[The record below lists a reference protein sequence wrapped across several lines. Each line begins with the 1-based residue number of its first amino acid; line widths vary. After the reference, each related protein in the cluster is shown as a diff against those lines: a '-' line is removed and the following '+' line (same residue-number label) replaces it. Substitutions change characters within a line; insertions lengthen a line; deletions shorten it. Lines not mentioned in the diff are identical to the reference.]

1 MDPMK
6 LKSKI
11 LEDLMGALDE
21 EDGNKLMKLKKPS
34 MVAAKVTI
42 AKPMDKEMPMGE
54 DMPKIHEDDKE
65 PMVEM
70 PEMDK
75 GEYENEGEEPQG
87 IMDLLEDISELKDLP
102 PEMKMKLM
110 KFLK

>member
-65 PMVEM
+65 PMAEM
-70 PEMDK
+70 PEL
-75 GEYENEGEEPQG
+75 EEGEAEEPKG
-87 IMDLLEDISELKDLP
+87 IMDLLEDISELKELP